1 MTAIDNELTNNSA
14 RASGPGF
21 QPDPGA
27 PANEPTHDPTHPQ
40 PWSIP
45 MPSSTRAE
53 PIEILLVED
62 DAGDA
67 KRTMDALKDGR
78 LRNRITHVKDGLEAM
93 TYLWREGE
101 YANAP
106 RPDLIL
112 LDLYMPRMNGR
123 EVLAEVKE
131 DPDLR
136 RIPVVM
142 MTSSEQEK
150 DIIAAYN
157 LHVNSYVVKPVD
169 MDQFLGAVRSIEHF
183 WFSIVKLPAA

>member
-1 MTAIDNELTNNSA
+1 MSATTNECS
-14 RASGPGF
+14 RDSSR
-21 QPDPGA
+21 
-27 PANEPTHDPTHPQ
+27 PQ
-40 PWSIP
+40 TRSIP
-45 MPSSTRAE
+45 MPNSTRGE

-62 DAGDA
+62 DSGDA
-67 KRTMDALKDGR
+67 KRTIDALKDGR

-93 TYLWREGE
+93 AYLWREGE

-112 LDLYMPRMNGR
+112 LDLNMPRMNGQ

-150 DIIAAYN
+150 DIMTAYN

-169 MDQFLGAVRSIEHF
+169 VDQFIGAVRSIEQF
-183 WFSIVKLPAA
+183 WFTVVKLPAA

>member
-1 MTAIDNELTNNSA
+1 
-14 RASGPGF
+14 
-21 QPDPGA
+21 
-27 PANEPTHDPTHPQ
+27 
-40 PWSIP
+40 
-45 MPSSTRAE
+45 MPNATRAE
-53 PIEILLVED
+53 LIEILLVED

-67 KRTMDALKDGR
+67 KRTMDALRDGR
-78 LRNRITHVKDGLEAM
+78 LRNRITHVEDGLEAM
-93 TYLWREGE
+93 AYLHREGE
-101 YANAP
+101 YADAP

-112 LDLYMPRMNGR
+112 LDLHMPRMNGQ

-157 LHVNSYVVKPVD
+157 LHVNSYVVKPVNVE
-169 MDQFLGAVRSIEHF
+169 QFIGAVKSIEHF
-183 WFSIVKLPAA
+183 WFTIVKLPAA